1 MEIEGAKY
9 IAPLSY
15 AHFAISNSSWTFP
28 GVNIAQT
35 LTLIKDNIGADYQLN
50 ISSILYEQ

>member
-15 AHFAISNSSWTFP
+15 AHFTISNSSWTFL

-50 ISSILYEQ
+50 IGSILYEQ